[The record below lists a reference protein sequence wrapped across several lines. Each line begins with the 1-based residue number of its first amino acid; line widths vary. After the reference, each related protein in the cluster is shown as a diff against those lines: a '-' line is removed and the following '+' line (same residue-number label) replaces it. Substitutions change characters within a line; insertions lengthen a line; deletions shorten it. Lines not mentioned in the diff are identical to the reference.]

1 MSFEDETFA
10 VVVDKGT
17 LDALLVD
24 ESIETME
31 KIDKMFSEIER
42 VLRKGGRYLC
52 ISLLQEHILKK
63 MLTWFLERYL
73 FNVVLHV
80 YIY

>member
-1 MSFEDETFA
+1 MSFDDETFA

-24 ESIETME
+24 GSAENME
-31 KIDKMFSEIER
+31 KIEKMFSEIER

-52 ISLLQEHILKK
+52 ISLLQEHILNKI
-63 MLTWFLERYL
+63 LDYFLER
-73 FNVVLHV
+73 
-80 YIY
+80 